1 MSSIVCLKPSYK
13 VFREDLSA
21 CVSPLNSDPVVATR
35 EALEYTC
42 KKSPSKNSVN
52 TLYFYYF
59 MTTITIQQGLYR
71 LFVVLLQGLL
81 QELQFSFEL

>member
-42 KKSPSKNSVN
+42 KKIPQQEQCQY
-52 TLYFYYF
+52 TL
-59 MTTITIQQGLYR
+59 L
-71 LFVVLLQGLL
+71 VLLYDNNNNTTG
-81 QELQFSFEL
+81 FVPAVCGPAPGSSAGAAV